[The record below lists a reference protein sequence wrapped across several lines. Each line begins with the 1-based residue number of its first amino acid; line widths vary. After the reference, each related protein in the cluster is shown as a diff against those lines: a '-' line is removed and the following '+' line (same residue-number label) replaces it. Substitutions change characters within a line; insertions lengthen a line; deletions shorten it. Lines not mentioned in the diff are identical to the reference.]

1 MRRMSDHD
9 VKNLDSLM
17 PSVAPGS
24 LLNSHN
30 LTGLFEQYW
39 TDASADQFQLKVSAE
54 KAWNLKAVFL
64 DLSQLQIGKAM

>member
-1 MRRMSDHD
+1 MSDRD

-39 TDASADQFQLKVSAE
+39 ADASADQFQLKASAE
-54 KAWNLKAVFL
+54 KA
-64 DLSQLQIGKAM
+64 